1 MFRRIVFGIRVV
13 MALASAGVDW
23 DAKMVKRGM
32 VEVTRLDPT
41 VAVDLR
47 YATTN
52 NFVGRH
58 MYGTFCKAYLHADAA
73 AALIKPQKALK
84 KHDARYSIV
93 IYDAARPQSV
103 QRTMWNAVKGTANA
117 RYVARPE
124 RGGPHNYGI
133 AVDVGLL
140 YDGAPV
146 DMGTQFDSFS
156 DASHIT
162 QEQMLVKQGRISR
175 EALSNRALLRRVMTQ
190 AGFMTY
196 RREWWHFELHR
207 IKYARA
213 HCRLL
218 DF

>member
-1 MFRRIVFGIRVV
+1 MFRRIVFGILVV

-52 NFVGRH
+52 NFVGRN

-73 AALIKPQKALK
+73 AALIKAQKALK

-103 QRTMWNAVKGTANA
+103 QHTMWNAVKGTANA

-213 HCRLL
+213 HYRLL

>member
-1 MFRRIVFGIRVV
+1 MFRRIVFGILVV
-13 MALASAGVDW
+13 MALSSAGVDW

-52 NFVGRH
+52 NFVGRN

-73 AALIKPQKALK
+73 AALIKAQKALK

>member
-1 MFRRIVFGIRVV
+1 MFRRIVFGILVV

-52 NFVGRH
+52 NFVGRN

-73 AALIKPQKALK
+73 AALIKAQKALK

-103 QRTMWNAVKGTANA
+103 QHTMWNAVKGTANA
-117 RYVARPE
+117 RYVACPE

-213 HCRLL
+213 HYRLL

>member
-1 MFRRIVFGIRVV
+1 MFRRIVFGILVV

-52 NFVGRH
+52 NFVGRN

-73 AALIKPQKALK
+73 AALIKAQKALK

>member
-1 MFRRIVFGIRVV
+1 MFRRIVFGILVV

-52 NFVGRH
+52 NFVGRN

-73 AALIKPQKALK
+73 AALIKAQKALK

-133 AVDVGLL
+133 AVDV
-140 YDGAPV
+140 
-146 DMGTQFDSFS
+146 GTQFDSFS

>member
-1 MFRRIVFGIRVV
+1 MFRRIVFGILAV

-52 NFVGRH
+52 NFVGKN

-73 AALIKPQKALK
+73 AALIKAQKALK

>member
-1 MFRRIVFGIRVV
+1 MFRRIVFGILVV

-52 NFVGRH
+52 NFVGRN

-73 AALIKPQKALK
+73 AALIKAQKALK

-196 RREWWHFELHR
+196 RREWWHFQQYD
-207 IKYARA
+207 INYARR
-213 HCRLL
+213 HFKLL
-218 DF
+218 NF